1 MPIEHQSQKRAPIWY
16 SSVAANQPNSVS
28 NLMGGSEMPLFLAA
42 DGAGREARP
51 LPVSWAF
58 LFVLPFGEAVCTR
71 KKGSKFHPY
80 NAAADQLRDH
90 KSDFVS

>member
-1 MPIEHQSQKRAPIWY
+1 
-16 SSVAANQPNSVS
+16 
-28 NLMGGSEMPLFLAA
+28 MGGSEMPLFWAA

-71 KKGSKFHPY
+71 KKVQSSIHTMPQLISFGITKVISFPKFV
-80 NAAADQLRDH
+80 LR
-90 KSDFVS
+90 FWYVNGRA